1 MELPCCGH
9 DGLINDLEYYLPCGY
24 AKMEIT
30 ITDSERKFSEKE
42 LDKIG
47 GLLGE
52 KVQLILARY

>member
-52 KVQLILARY
+52 KV